1 MMNDKIEATPDAVA
15 AGLMRPPA
23 EPGGEPMITS
33 AGLFALLGGMAHDP
47 DSDAADAGYRLSAMG
62 RVLRAARCGGLGE
75 QDETLVRRLFADGVA
90 ATGDDDQ
97 SRLLALLCRLVA
109 LTVGDIGRMSALI
122 AGDAIH

>member
-1 MMNDKIEATPDAVA
+1 MMNEKIEATPDAVA

-33 AGLFALLGGMAHDP
+33 AGLFALLGEMAHDP
-47 DSDAADAGYRLSAMG
+47 DGEADARHLHFSAMG
-62 RVLRAARCGGLGE
+62 RVLRAARRGGLGE
-75 QDETLVRRLFADGVA
+75 QDETLVRGLFAEGVTA
-90 ATGDDDQ
+90 AGDDDQ
-97 SRLLALLCRLVA
+97 GRLLALLCRLVA

>member
-1 MMNDKIEATPDAVA
+1 MNQQSQAAPLAIA

-23 EPGGEPMITS
+23 EPGGEPMLTS

-47 DSDAADAGYRLSAMG
+47 DSEANARHLHFSAMG
-62 RVLRAARCGGLGE
+62 RVLRAARRGGLEE
-75 QDETLVRRLFADGVA
+75 QDETLVRRLFAEGVTA
-90 ATGDDDQ
+90 AGDDDRC
-97 SRLLALLCRLVA
+97 RLLALLCRLVA